1 MQALFIFYVC
11 DKFMLDRWNFGS
23 VLYLTANLA
32 TVFVGVV
39 YYEKYPRMHNFFT
52 RYYFF
57 AMPLALLLIGF
68 MLGDAHRAIFVV
80 TVTLVIAYSLGQ
92 AGLFKKYRIG
102 NALMEGWGFVILTL
116 WTLMTTFVQ
125 L

>member
-32 TVFVGVV
+32 TVFVGLV
-39 YYEKYPRMHNFFT
+39 YYEKYPRLHTFFT

-57 AMPLALLLIGF
+57 TMPLALLLIGYMF
-68 MLGDAHRAIFVV
+68 GDAHRTIFITTVV
-80 TVTLVIAYSLGQ
+80 LVIAYALGQ
-92 AGLFKKYRIG
+92 FSLFRKYQTG
-102 NALMEGWGFVILTL
+102 NALMEGWGFVILTI
-116 WTLMTTFVQ
+116 WTLMMCAV
-125 L
+125 